1 MSETTTGHVP
11 EEPKNPEDP
20 KGQRNHKRRGTRY
33 RARRR
38 AVDILFE
45 AEARDLDPV
54 AIVEDRVQLAKNPD
68 NQVAPV
74 NEYTRT
80 LVAGTA
86 EKLDDLDDT
95 IERFLSQDW
104 ELRRLPAVDRAILRV
119 AAWEIMFND
128 DVDGPISVVEGVEM
142 ASEYSGSQASPYIH
156 AVLDDIVQLHA
167 ANAPEVA
174 AAQTEE
180 PETEELEAEADE
192 SPVADVAAEDGQS

>member
-1 MSETTTGHVP
+1 MSETTETRDQK
-11 EEPKNPEDP
+11 EPRNP
-20 KGQRNHKRRGTRY
+20 KRHGTRY

-74 NEYTRT
+74 NEYTRA
-80 LVAGTA
+80 LVSGTA
-86 EKLDDLDDT
+86 EKLDDIDDV

-104 ELRRLPAVDRAILRV
+104 ELGRLPAVDRAILRV
-119 AAWEIMFND
+119 ASWEIMFND

-142 ASEYSGSQASPYIH
+142 ASEYSGSQAAPYIH
-156 AVLDDIVQLHA
+156 AVLDDVVQLHA
-167 ANAPEVA
+167 ANAPE
-174 AAQTEE
+174 
-180 PETEELEAEADE
+180 
-192 SPVADVAAEDGQS
+192 AAEDEQI